1 MEVEIKEF
9 GVRIRLIVEP
19 VTNSNVKETEI
30 EAIEAMT
37 VEVEVE
43 KEPVQQGPVQEVF
56 QRPALERAL
65 RNWRREEAVRRGV
78 PTYIIMTERTVLSI
92 VTEPPVD
99 LEELRDLKG
108 IGPKTMELYGE
119 DLLKIITDTEE
130 ETEEE

>member
-1 MEVEIKEF
+1 MEIEIKEF

-19 VTNSNVKETEI
+19 VTGSRLKEMKETTEI
-30 EAIEAMT
+30 EPVETEVVETEVVEIE
-37 VEVEVE
+37 VEVEV
-43 KEPVQQGPVQEVF
+43 

-78 PTYIIMTERTVLSI
+78 PTYIIMTERTILSI
-92 VTEPPVD
+92 VERPPVD

-119 DLLKIITDTEE
+119 DLLNIIA
-130 ETEEE
+130 ETEEEAEEE